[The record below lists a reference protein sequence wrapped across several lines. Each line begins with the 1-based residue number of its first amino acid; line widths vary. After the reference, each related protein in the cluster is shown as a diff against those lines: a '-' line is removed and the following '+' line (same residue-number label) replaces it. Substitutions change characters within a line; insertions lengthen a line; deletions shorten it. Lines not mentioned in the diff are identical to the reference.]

1 MRHISWFFHVL
12 IFCFAGGIAWAQNET
27 SSGNVFRD
35 CDSCPEMI
43 LLENGSAI
51 AATLV
56 TRAQFAEFAAET
68 ELPGDESCFIRI
80 AKRWK
85 NTPGKGWSDPG
96 FEQGPDHPAV
106 CMNWLEAT
114 AYTDWLSEKTGQYY
128 RLPTYEESVA
138 ATAAGAETAF
148 WWGDDF
154 AEICDRANAADANF
168 KAAFPEDGRK
178 ILTCDDGYTYT
189 SPVRAF
195 PPNQLGLH
203 DAVGN
208 VWQWTNTCFKGDCSN
223 AVFRGASWV
232 VPAKNHFRN
241 DGQWA
246 DRIILR
252 NSAVGFR
259 VLRDAQ

>member
-1 MRHISWFFHVL
+1 MTHINRVFHVL
-12 IFCFAGGIAWAQNET
+12 IFCFAGGIAWAQTGVNT
-27 SSGNVFRD
+27 GDVLRD

-43 LLENGSAI
+43 VLENGSAI

-68 ELPGDESCFIRI
+68 GLPGDESCFIRI

-96 FEQGPDHPAV
+96 FEQGADHPAV

-114 AYTDWLSEKTGQYY
+114 AYADWLSEKTGQFY

-138 ATAAGAETAF
+138 ATAAGVETAF

-154 AEICDRANAADANF
+154 TEICDRANAADARF
-168 KAAFPEDGRK
+168 KSAFPEDGRK
-178 ILTCDDGYTYT
+178 ILTCDDGYSYT
-189 SPVRAF
+189 SPVKAF
-195 PPNQLGLH
+195 PPNQLGLY

-223 AVFRGASWV
+223 AIFRGASWV

-246 DRIILR
+246 DRIVLR